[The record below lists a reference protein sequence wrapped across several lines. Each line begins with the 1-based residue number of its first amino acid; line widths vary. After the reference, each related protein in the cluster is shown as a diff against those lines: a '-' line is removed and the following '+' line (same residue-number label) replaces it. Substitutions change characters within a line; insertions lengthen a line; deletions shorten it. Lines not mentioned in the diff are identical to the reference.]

1 MVAQA
6 PAANG
11 THRPATVANAG
22 QFADGRGTAGAEKRG
37 VVNGQ
42 VETVLLRVP
51 LFLSGRRSSDRQSR
65 TGRSARPKVALAK
78 RVGLTT
84 HFTR

>member
-37 VVNGQ
+37 AVSGQ
-42 VETVLLRVP
+42 VETVLLRLP
-51 LFLSGRRSSDRQSR
+51 LYLADRRSSSRQSR
-65 TGRSARPKVALAK
+65 TGRSARPEFALSK

>member
-11 THRPATVANAG
+11 THRPVTVANAG

-37 VVNGQ
+37 AVSGQ
-42 VETVLLRVP
+42 VETVLLR
-51 LFLSGRRSSDRQSR
+51 
-65 TGRSARPKVALAK
+65 
-78 RVGLTT
+78 
-84 HFTR
+84 

>member
-22 QFADGRGTAGAEKRG
+22 QFADGRGTAGAGKRG
-37 VVNGQ
+37 AVSSQ
-42 VETVLLRVP
+42 VETVLLRLP
-51 LFLSGRRSSDRQSR
+51 LYLAGRRAPASRAPGDRRDGNSL
-65 TGRSARPKVALAK
+65 SPNEWA
-78 RVGLTT
+78 
-84 HFTR
+84 